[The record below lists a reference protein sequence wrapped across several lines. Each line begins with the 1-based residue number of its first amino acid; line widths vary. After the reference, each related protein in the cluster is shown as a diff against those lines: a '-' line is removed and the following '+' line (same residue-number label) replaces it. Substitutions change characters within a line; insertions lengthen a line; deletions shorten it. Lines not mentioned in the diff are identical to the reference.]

1 MKKALDGSVGKAPLK
16 KGLWEHL
23 GLCLN
28 FRRRSIRM
36 MDMAFWLRFDQPFP
50 SHYEKRSLFKATLA
64 DLFIL
69 QCWIHCIGWVTLW
82 KIFPAINLQQWGFQ
96 LPLMTLEGSWFQT
109 LATIGTHS
117 EISTDQWCGLSVW
130 TQENTCHFQVISN
143 VGCTSS
149 DLKIPF
155 VTRPDLPGSVVRS
168 SSKRLIEE
176 GGFFMTFLGMLN
188 MIINHPY

>member
-130 TQENTCHFQVISN
+130 TQENTCHFQVIFRSFLTWVVPQATWKSPSWPVRICRGQSWGAPPSDSSRR
-143 VGCTSS
+143 VGFSWHFWGC
-149 DLKIPF
+149 
-155 VTRPDLPGSVVRS
+155 
-168 SSKRLIEE
+168 
-176 GGFFMTFLGMLN
+176 
-188 MIINHPY
+188 

>member
-1 MKKALDGSVGKAPLK
+1 M
-16 KGLWEHL
+16 
-23 GLCLN
+23 
-28 FRRRSIRM
+28 
-36 MDMAFWLRFDQPFP
+36 
-50 SHYEKRSLFKATLA
+50 
-64 DLFIL
+64 
-69 QCWIHCIGWVTLW
+69 
-82 KIFPAINLQQWGFQ
+82 
-96 LPLMTLEGSWFQT
+96 
-109 LATIGTHS
+109 
-117 EISTDQWCGLSVW
+117 VW
-130 TQENTCHFQVISN
+130 TFRVDSGKHMSFSGHFQVISN